1 MLHIK
6 RFIVK
11 DKLYLRIKKI
21 KLILIF
27 IELNITKMFSLQ
39 RNLFVKLLIVLLVL
53 LGVFNLITLIIMPT
67 KIKSLPTI
75 SVSRIFCIVT
85 STRIGFFLPTFDF
98 LCQYDS
104 LYYSNE
110 KVSETALE

>member
-53 LGVFNLITLIIMPT
+53 LGVFNLMLIIMPT
-67 KIKSLPTI
+67 KIKSPPTI
-75 SVSRIFCIVT
+75 TVSGDILYSYIYENRLLFAYIRF
-85 STRIGFFLPTFDF
+85 S
-98 LCQYDS
+98 CQYDS

>member
-1 MLHIK
+1 MLRIK

-27 IELNITKMFSLQ
+27 IALNIAKMSSLQ

-67 KIKSLPTI
+67 KIKSPPTI
-75 SVSRIFCIVT
+75 SVSGDILYSYVYENRLLFCLHSIFFIKMIVCI
-85 STRIGFFLPTFDF
+85 TRTRK
-98 LCQYDS
+98 Y
-104 LYYSNE
+104 
-110 KVSETALE
+110 LERL

>member
-1 MLHIK
+1 MLRIK

-53 LGVFNLITLIIMPT
+53 LGVFNLIMLIIMPT
-67 KIKSLPTI
+67 KIKSPPTI
-75 SVSRIFCIVT
+75 SVSGDILYSYIYENRLLFAYIQF
-85 STRIGFFLPTFDF
+85 SY
-98 LCQYDS
+98 QYDS

-110 KVSETALE
+110 KVSETALK

>member
-1 MLHIK
+1 MLRIK

-27 IELNITKMFSLQ
+27 IELNITKMFFLQ

-67 KIKSLPTI
+67 KINPRLPF
-75 SVSRIFCIVT
+75 R
-85 STRIGFFLPTFDF
+85 
-98 LCQYDS
+98 
-104 LYYSNE
+104 
-110 KVSETALE
+110 

>member
-1 MLHIK
+1 MLRIK

-67 KIKSLPTI
+67 KINPRLPF
-75 SVSRIFCIVT
+75 R
-85 STRIGFFLPTFDF
+85 
-98 LCQYDS
+98 
-104 LYYSNE
+104 
-110 KVSETALE
+110 

>member
-11 DKLYLRIKKI
+11 DKLYLKIKKI
-21 KLILIF
+21 KQILIF
-27 IELNITKMFSLQ
+27 IELNIAKMFSLQ
-39 RNLFVKLLIVLLVL
+39 RNLFVELLIVLLVL
-53 LGVFNLITLIIMPT
+53 LGVFNLIILIIMPT
-67 KIKSLPTI
+67 KIKSPPTI
-75 SVSRIFCIVT
+75 SVSGDILYST

-98 LCQYDS
+98 LYQDDS